1 MTPEFASRSFM
12 IIRSSM
18 IIFGMVVGMSIST
31 NAETVKVMDEAST
44 DGSFTIAQ
52 TNGQDRRD
60 TRQDCRQG
68 KGPSAR
74 TSATA
79 NSRDAR
85 SSRGTA
91 ARGVSTS
98 SGCGALPPARRS
110 GHAGSLGDEADKPL
124 ADREHHKLIKTAYAA
139 ILPQFVADARR
150 RPIRRL
156 DLGALPARRDHWLCI
171 VDTCLPLSG
180 SASRSA
186 NAYLAQPT
194 QQHISGWAQLQGRLA
209 NP

>member
-52 TNGQDRRD
+52 TNGMERRGERRD
-60 TRQDCRQG
+60 TRQNCRG
-68 KGPSAR
+68 RMGPSAR

-85 SSRGTA
+85 ISRGTA

-110 GHAGSLGDEADKPL
+110 GQLVAGS
-124 ADREHHKLIKTAYAA
+124 T
-139 ILPQFVADARR
+139 RR
-150 RPIRRL
+150 
-156 DLGALPARRDHWLCI
+156 
-171 VDTCLPLSG
+171 
-180 SASRSA
+180 
-186 NAYLAQPT
+186 
-194 QQHISGWAQLQGRLA
+194 
-209 NP
+209 